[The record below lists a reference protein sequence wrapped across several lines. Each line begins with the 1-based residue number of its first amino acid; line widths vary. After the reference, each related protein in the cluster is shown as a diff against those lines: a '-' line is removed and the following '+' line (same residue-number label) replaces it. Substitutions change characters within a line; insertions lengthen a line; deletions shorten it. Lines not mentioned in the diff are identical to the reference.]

1 MKHSGISTSFSS
13 VFVTSFNQLDRYLVV
28 VRWWDGA
35 HALTDSLCVRV
46 SLLISLNVSHR
57 IHPDPEASLKKLIR
71 RHFFPHLKV
80 ATKKKK
86 KHKITE
92 KPVASFSFL
101 LPSSCGRVCV
111 RELKWF
117 GRLRCYTRS
126 RLYHLHDYCEII
138 QTGVFFPP
146 FPGNA
151 CGFLRRVVQLPI
163 ASEQN
168 LEIPT
173 DSLLDKERD

>member
-86 KHKITE
+86 TQNNRK
-92 KPVASFSFL
+92 ASGLFL
-101 LPSSCGRVCV
+101 ISSSLV
-111 RELKWF
+111 LWA
-117 GRLRCYTRS
+117 RLRERTEMIRETPVLHKKPLVSFTWLLWNNTDRRLFSSLS
-126 RLYHLHDYCEII
+126 RECLRFFAPCCATSDCEW
-138 QTGVFFPP
+138 TKSR
-146 FPGNA
+146 NSN
-151 CGFLRRVVQLPI
+151 R
-163 ASEQN
+163 
-168 LEIPT
+168 
-173 DSLLDKERD
+173 